1 METDF
6 LERCIVKIQGVIFFI
21 LKECRFRLDIK
32 KKKIFAM
39 KLVTFPSL
47 KMFSATWMGLWQPI
61 LVESVPLMVGGW
73 KWMIFKVLPKPNH
86 FVIP

>member
-32 KKKIFAM
+32 KKKNLCYEAGDISIPENVQCN
-39 KLVTFPSL
+39 LDGSL
-47 KMFSATWMGLWQPI
+47 ATY
-61 LVESVPLMVGGW
+61 SC
-73 KWMIFKVLPKPNH
+73 
-86 FVIP
+86 